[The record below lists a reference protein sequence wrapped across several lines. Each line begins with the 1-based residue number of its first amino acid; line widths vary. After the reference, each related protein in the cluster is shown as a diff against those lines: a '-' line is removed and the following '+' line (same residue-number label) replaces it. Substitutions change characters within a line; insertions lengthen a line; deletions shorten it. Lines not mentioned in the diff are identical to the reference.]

1 MEKNTKRIIAI
12 VLVVA
17 IAGAGIGVGVW
28 FFLSPAAQEAG
39 WETPGVSGIPSDRWI
54 KCGYLGG
61 LRGIQGAGGWN
72 GAWLA
77 AYDIN
82 TKDNGIDVNGTRYYV
97 AVKARDTNEHDPQLP
112 ISTGLA
118 AAENLIYVDEA
129 RYLFGGFRTEVTR
142 AMVEVAMDEDLIF
155 FGAGSA
161 TDEFCVN
168 VFNNYPRYKYYFRQT
183 PISSSKLAFE
193 ILQYLGHLINVME
206 ANLSR
211 RVNKVAILRE
221 QLDWTVGMSGLFNA
235 LAPAIN
241 ISIVY
246 EVAYDITNPDFE
258 TYWDLVESNG
268 AQIAIPVVSGDTGIQ
283 MMKQYGLTQPKCVVF
298 GIDVEGQMTD
308 YWATTGEACEYE
320 ILLTTLPPN
329 CNVTTYSAQFY
340 SDFIA
345 RFGYGPTIYTA
356 PGTYDAVGTLI
367 WAINETQS
375 FEELDI
381 IAKLETLN
389 GTTYLSADRGVS
401 APQLSYTTGNEPWQ
415 NPAATTRHDVME
427 GWPFGT
433 TRFAQ
438 WQNGELKCVPTGVG
452 TFYTSGYPAPFP
464 YPDFSNYA
472 LGVYPDSLAGS
483 NTVLLPTWGIN

>member
-1 MEKNTKRIIAI
+1 M
-12 VLVVA
+12 
-17 IAGAGIGVGVW
+17 
-28 FFLSPAAQEAG
+28 
-39 WETPGVSGIPSDRWI
+39 
-54 KCGYLGG
+54 
-61 LRGIQGAGGWN
+61 
-72 GAWLA
+72 
-77 AYDIN
+77 
-82 TKDNGIDVNGTRYYV
+82 
-97 AVKARDTNEHDPQLP
+97 KARDTNEHDPQLP

-142 AMVEVAMDEDLIF
+142 VMVEAAMDEDLIF
-155 FGAGSA
+155 FGAGAA

-168 VFNNYPRYKYYFRQT
+168 VFNNYARYKYYFRQT

-193 ILQYLGHLINVME
+193 ILQQLGHLINVME

-246 EVAYDITNPDFE
+246 EVAYDITSPDFE

-283 MMKQYGLTQPKCVVF
+283 MMKQYGITKPHCQVF

-308 YWATTGEACEYE
+308 YWTTTGGACEYE
-320 ILLTTLPPN
+320 ILLTTLTPGLA
-329 CNVTTYSAQFY
+329 VTPYSAQFY
-340 SDFIA
+340 SDFVT

-381 IAKLETLN
+381 IAKLESLN

-415 NPAATTRHDVME
+415 NPAGKTRHDVME

-433 TRFAQ
+433 TRFGQ
-438 WQNGELKCVPTGVG
+438 WQDGVLKCVPTGEG

-472 LGVYPDSLAGS
+472 LGVYPDALAGS
-483 NTVLLPTWGIN
+483 NTILLPSWGIN

>member
-1 MEKNTKRIIAI
+1 MEKNTKRIVAI
-12 VLVVA
+12 VLVVV

-28 FFLSPAAQEAG
+28 FFTSQAQEAG
-39 WETPGVSGIPSDRWI
+39 WETPGVSGIPSDQWI

-61 LRGIQGAGGWN
+61 LQGIQGAGGWN

-82 TKDNGIDVNGTRYYV
+82 TKDNGIVVNGTRYYV
-97 AVKARDTNEHDPQLP
+97 AVKARNTNEHDPQLP

-142 AMVEVAMDEDLIF
+142 AMVEVAMDEDLMF
-155 FGAGSA
+155 FGCGSA
-161 TDEFCVN
+161 TDEFCIN
-168 VFNNYPRYKYYFRQT
+168 VKDNYERYKYYFRQT

-193 ILQYLGHLINVME
+193 ILQGLAHLINEME

-211 RVNKVAILRE
+211 RVRNVAILRE
-221 QLDWTVGMSGLFNA
+221 QLDWTVGMSNLFNA

-246 EVAYDITNPDFE
+246 EVAYDITSPDFE
-258 TYWDLVESNG
+258 TYWDLVESSG

-283 MMKQYGLTQPKCVVF
+283 MMKQYGITQPHCAVF

-308 YWATTGEACEYE
+308 YYATTGGACNYE
-320 ILLTTLPPN
+320 TILTTLTPGL
-329 CNVTTYSAQFY
+329 NVTSYSAQFY
-340 SDFIA
+340 SDFNT

-389 GTTYLSADRGVS
+389 GTTYLTADRGVS
-401 APQLSYTTGNEPWQ
+401 AQQLAYTTGNEPWQ

-438 WQNGELKCVPTGVG
+438 WQDGDLKCIPTGEG
-452 TFYTSGYPAPFP
+452 TFYTIGYPAPFP

-483 NTVLLPTWGIN
+483 TTIQLPPWGIN